1 MKCKRFKAAKT
12 NFWLL
17 FLALNSIKNSVL
29 GGVRFMAD
37 DAEQPL
43 DPVEEEA
50 VADGE
55 VEVRSEQEQQK
66 FESDFA
72 IKMVDTLVAI
82 NEQQISSYELPNR
95 FFTTD
100 ELTCFNFFS
109 NSVPVN
115 PLPAVYP
122 EDGFLIFR
130 GVPVPN
136 SVNLTSATLEE
147 IGYSIKSSIS
157 ADAQD
162 QQLSDLGSDMINAY
176 QIATQI
182 YNDRVEKNR
191 TSYLANVKNAKA
203 QVMEMSAAVVC
214 GFVII
219 LTLVSLA

>member
-1 MKCKRFKAAKT
+1 MAEDT
-12 NFWLL
+12 NQPVDGLE
-17 FLALNSIKNSVL
+17 
-29 GGVRFMAD
+29 
-37 DAEQPL
+37 DA
-43 DPVEEEA
+43 DPVE
-50 VADGE
+50 GE
-55 VEVRSEQEQQK
+55 VEIRSEQEQQK

-95 FFTTD
+95 FFTND
-100 ELTCFNFFS
+100 ELNCFGFFS

-122 EDGFLIFR
+122 ENGFLIFR

-147 IGYSIKSSIS
+147 IGYNIKSSIS
-157 ADAQD
+157 ADEPD

-191 TSYLANVKNAKA
+191 TSYMANVKNAKA

>member
-1 MKCKRFKAAKT
+1 
-12 NFWLL
+12 
-17 FLALNSIKNSVL
+17 
-29 GGVRFMAD
+29 MAE
-37 DAEQPL
+37 DAEQSL
-43 DPVEEEA
+43 DAAADEA
-50 VADGE
+50 VTEGE
-55 VEVRSEQEQQK
+55 INARSEQDQQK

-72 IKMVDTLVAI
+72 IKMVETLVAI

-100 ELTCFNFFS
+100 ELNCFGFFS

-122 EDGFLIFR
+122 ENGFLLFR
-130 GVPVPN
+130 GVPVPK
-136 SVNLTSATLEE
+136 SVNLTSASLEE
-147 IGYSIKSSIS
+147 IGYSIKSSI
-157 ADAQD
+157 AEDAAG

-182 YNDRVEKNR
+182 YNDRVEKIR

-203 QVMEMSAAVVC
+203 QVVEISAAVIC

>member
-1 MKCKRFKAAKT
+1 MAE
-12 NFWLL
+12 ND
-17 FLALNSIKNSVL
+17 NEIVYGEN
-29 GGVRFMAD
+29 AD
-37 DAEQPL
+37 DINDVQAAPNEP
-43 DPVEEEA
+43 
-50 VADGE
+50 
-55 VEVRSEQEQQK
+55 EVRKEIEQQK

-100 ELTCFNFFS
+100 ELNCFGFFS
-109 NSVPVN
+109 NSVPIN

-122 EDGFLIFR
+122 ENGFLIFR
-130 GVPVPN
+130 GVPVPK
-136 SVNLTSATLEE
+136 SVNLTSASLDE

-182 YNDRVEKNR
+182 YNDRVEKIR
-191 TSYLANVKNAKA
+191 ISYLANVKNAKS
-203 QVMEMSAAVVC
+203 QVMEISAAMVC
-214 GFVII
+214 AFVII
-219 LTLVSLA
+219 LTLLNLT

>member
-1 MKCKRFKAAKT
+1 MAEDT
-12 NFWLL
+12 NQPVDGLE
-17 FLALNSIKNSVL
+17 
-29 GGVRFMAD
+29 
-37 DAEQPL
+37 DA
-43 DPVEEEA
+43 DPVE
-50 VADGE
+50 GE
-55 VEVRSEQEQQK
+55 VEIRSEQEQQK

-95 FFTTD
+95 FFTND
-100 ELTCFNFFS
+100 ELNCFGFFS

-122 EDGFLIFR
+122 ENGFLIFR

-147 IGYSIKSSIS
+147 IGYNIKSSIS
-157 ADAQD
+157 ADEPD

-182 YNDRVEKNR
+182 YNDRVEKIR
-191 TSYLANVKNAKA
+191 ISYLANVKNAKS
-203 QVMEMSAAVVC
+203 QVMEISAAVVC
-214 GFVII
+214 AFVII
-219 LTLVSLA
+219 LTLLNLT

>member
-1 MKCKRFKAAKT
+1 
-12 NFWLL
+12 
-17 FLALNSIKNSVL
+17 LAENDNEIVYGAN
-29 GGVRFMAD
+29 AD
-37 DAEQPL
+37 DINDVQ
-43 DPVEEEA
+43 A
-50 VADGE
+50 VPNE
-55 VEVRSEQEQQK
+55 PEVRTEIEQQK

-100 ELTCFNFFS
+100 ELNCFGFFS
-109 NSVPVN
+109 NSVPIN

-122 EDGFLIFR
+122 ENGFLIFR
-130 GVPVPN
+130 GVPVPK
-136 SVNLTSATLEE
+136 SVNLTSASLDE

-182 YNDRVEKNR
+182 YNDRVEKIR
-191 TSYLANVKNAKA
+191 ISYLANVKNAKS
-203 QVMEMSAAVVC
+203 QVMEISAAMVC
-214 GFVII
+214 AFVII
-219 LTLVSLA
+219 LTLLNLT

>member
-1 MKCKRFKAAKT
+1 
-12 NFWLL
+12 
-17 FLALNSIKNSVL
+17 
-29 GGVRFMAD
+29 MAED
-37 DAEQPL
+37 VQQPL
-43 DPVEEEA
+43 DAAPEEE

-55 VEVRSEQEQQK
+55 VEIRSEQEQQK

-100 ELTCFNFFS
+100 ELNCFGFFS
-109 NSVPVN
+109 NSVPIN

-122 EDGFLIFR
+122 ENGFLIFR
-130 GVPVPN
+130 GVPVPK
-136 SVNLTSATLEE
+136 SVNLTSASLEE
-147 IGYSIKSSIS
+147 IGHSIQSSIS
-157 ADAQD
+157 VDAQN

-182 YNDRVEKNR
+182 YNDRVEKIR

-203 QVMEMSAAVVC
+203 QVMEISAAVVC
-214 GFVII
+214 AFVII

>member
-1 MKCKRFKAAKT
+1 MAEDT
-12 NFWLL
+12 NQPVDGLED
-17 FLALNSIKNSVL
+17 
-29 GGVRFMAD
+29 AD
-37 DAEQPL
+37 L
-43 DPVEEEA
+43 VE
-50 VADGE
+50 GE
-55 VEVRSEQEQQK
+55 VEIRSEQEQQK

-100 ELTCFNFFS
+100 ELNCFGFFS

-122 EDGFLIFR
+122 ENGFLLFR
-130 GVPVPN
+130 GVPVPK
-136 SVNLTSATLEE
+136 SVNLTSASLEE
-147 IGYSIKSSIS
+147 IDQIIRSSIS
-157 ADAQD
+157 EEALG

-182 YNDRVEKNR
+182 YNDRVEKIR

-203 QVMEMSAAVVC
+203 QVVEISAAVVC